1 MRFER
6 ICEGQPGFSTGPRPA
21 AGGIEHR
28 LTQPNHPWSQDER
41 KTIRWIVLPT
51 GGQVERMNRTIRDA
65 TVKRFHDD
73 SQGDLPA
80 HLGDLLAA
88 YTFARRP
95 RTRASHGSRPGGEPR
110 PALTPHEYTC
120 KISTAEPDRFI
131 LDPITQMPE
140 LNSQRRLFDARPVVP
155 RPRTPP
161 VRPGT
166 HREAP

>member
-1 MRFER
+1 V
-6 ICEGQPGFSTGPRPA
+6 

-28 LTQPNHPWSQDER
+28 LTQPNHPWSQEDR

-88 YTFARRP
+88 YTFARRLG
-95 RTRASHGSRPGGEPR
+95 TRASHGSRPGGELR

-120 KISTAEPDRFI
+120 KISTAESDPPD
-131 LDPITQMPE
+131 PP
-140 LNSQRRLFDARPVVP
+140 DAGTEQIGYFGPVAFEERAMLPSPGVRETGS
-155 RPRTPP
+155 RPRTWS
-161 VRPGT
+161 RRSSGT
-166 HREAP
+166 VDGEDVS